1 MFSNELKFLE
11 SENKKQYNNLDNED
25 KVIIDNIL
33 KSMSIFRVNSYDSQV
48 ILRDIIGMAQELKLR
63 NSSITESSGND
74 IKKFIDEIINNS
86 AGVSKIE
93 IVLNFL
99 SKLSGYFFIWFSF
112 LAFSAFGTFD
122 MNISLSLIIFYVCS
136 VIAIFIV
143 EGLLV
148 PKFINKKGYKKYIPN
163 YISLLIFIMLSCTAY
178 SVKDFIVFNSVNS
191 IYIIILSGII
201 YIFNKYLI
209 TLNIHRLAKGKHH
222 HIKDLI

>member
-1 MFSNELKFLE
+1 MFSNELKFLK

-63 NSSITESSGND
+63 NSSIKESSGND

-86 AGVSKIE
+86 AGVSKME

-99 SKLSGYFFIWFSF
+99 SKLSGYFFIWLSA

-122 MNISLSLIIFYVCS
+122 MNISLSLIVFYICI
-136 VIAIFIV
+136 VIAIFII

-148 PKFINKKGYKKYIPN
+148 PKFVNKNGYKKYIPN

-178 SVKDFIVFNSVNS
+178 SVKDFILFNSLNS
-191 IYIIILSGII
+191 IYIILLSGII
-201 YIFNKYLI
+201 YMINKYLI